1 MDGLSNLLTL
11 PTSTEAIEVC
21 FGLVHPVEPDLL
33 SVIDKTIRGLSTEE
47 LDSIV
52 YENALID
59 PDEHVG
65 AFISSHL
72 LEFAI
77 GAIAVL
83 MLIIMLL
90 VLYLRTRVLSNR
102 RVREENLRFQKL
114 YSLTNEQLFEY
125 SMGTDTLIMSNLRP
139 QEPGGRRSGRA
150 VRGPVALHH
159 PPRPRLDSGEIRPR
173 ASRCA
178 HLAQQALQRAAVRT

>member
-1 MDGLSNLLTL
+1 M
-11 PTSTEAIEVC
+11 
-21 FGLVHPVEPDLL
+21 
-33 SVIDKTIRGLSTEE
+33 IDKTIRGLSTEE

-90 VLYLRTRVLSNR
+90 VLYLRASAIRTGVCAR
-102 RVREENLRFQKL
+102 RPAFPKL
-114 YSLTNEQLFEY
+114 YSLTNEQLFGY
-125 SMGTDTLIMSNLRP
+125 SMGIDTLIMSNPSDTSRTWWTSKRESCP
-139 QEPGGRRSGRA
+139 RTGRTPSSTT
-150 VRGPVALHH
+150 PT
-159 PPRPRLDSGEIRPR
+159 P
-173 ASRCA
+173 
-178 HLAQQALQRAAVRT
+178 